1 MISLGKYDFMKD
13 DLIWRAIEGRCR
25 LEFTYDDKFRIVEPH
40 AHGESHDGDMRLLAW
55 EVFGSRP
62 GWRMFRVAEIT
73 KPALMTSGFSGPRQ
87 EYEEDDSGLAVVH
100 CQL

>member
-13 DLIWRAIEGRCR
+13 DLIWKAMQDRCR
-25 LEFTYDDKFRIVEPH
+25 LEFTYDDEFRIVEPH
-40 AHGESHDGDMRLLAW
+40 AHGEGQDGDMHLLAW
-55 EVFGSRP
+55 EVFGLRP

-73 KPALMTSGFSGPRQ
+73 KPALTTSNFSGPRQ
-87 EYEEDDSGLAVVH
+87 EYKEDDSGLAVVH